1 MTNPYGERR
10 RTPGTEHHTTALQPE
25 GRSRMKRTTLRRGGA
40 AAAVLALSMSLAA
53 CGDDSDDTSS
63 GSDDTTSE
71 SSAPADEM
79 GDSGDMAAAGAGA
92 QVFGDA
98 CSAIPTS
105 GKGSFDGMVTDP
117 VATAAS
123 NNPLLSTLVTA
134 VGAVPGLADTLNGA
148 EALTVFAP
156 TNDAF
161 AKIPEADLNALLA
174 DPDALAAVLSHHVVG
189 ANLDPDDVVGTQDTL
204 NETAVTVEGDTDGM
218 TVGDATV
225 LCGNIPTANATVY
238 VIDTVLMPS

>member
-1 MTNPYGERR
+1 
-10 RTPGTEHHTTALQPE
+10 
-25 GRSRMKRTTLRRGGA
+25 MKRTTLRRSGAVA
-40 AAAVLALSMSLAA
+40 AALVLSMSLAA
-53 CGDDSDDTSS
+53 CGDDDEPTSGSDDTSS
-63 GSDDTTSE
+63 EATT
-71 SSAPADEM
+71 PADDM
-79 GDSGDMAAAGAGA
+79 SSDSGMSEDATAEGAGA

-98 CSAIPTS
+98 CSAIPTT

-189 ANLDPDDVVGTQDTL
+189 AELDPEGVVGTQDTL
-204 NETAVTVEGDTDGM
+204 NKDTVTVEGDTDGM
-218 TVGDATV
+218 TVEGANV

-238 VIDTVLMPS
+238 VIDTVLMPAA